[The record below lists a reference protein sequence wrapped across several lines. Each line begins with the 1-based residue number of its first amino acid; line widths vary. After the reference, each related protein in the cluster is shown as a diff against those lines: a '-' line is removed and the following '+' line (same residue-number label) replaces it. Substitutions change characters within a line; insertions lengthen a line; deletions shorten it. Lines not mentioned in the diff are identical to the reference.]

1 MLMFVIYLLYYVTS
15 NLYFYLFFWRKD
27 HMSETVDKII
37 ADYRSTGALGQDEL
51 DNGVIELCKRHSCTV
66 VKQSLEEYI
75 EAKGKRMENP
85 SAYLTHIITRIAE
98 EGVTTT
104 ENKNITPDDV
114 IRLSKPSRPTP
125 MNNGGKILHNK
136 SVSDN
141 NGPSVVR
148 AKVSSE
154 FLDEGV
160 QMPFSATQNE
170 DKKVDL
176 TYIFPSMRRG
186 RGRG

>member
-1 MLMFVIYLLYYVTS
+1 MLLAIS
-15 NLYFYLFFWRKD
+15 ISIHLFWHKD

-51 DNGVIELCKRHSCTV
+51 DNGVIELCKRHSCAV
-66 VKQSLEEYI
+66 VTQSLEEYI

-104 ENKNITPDDV
+104 DNKNMTPDGVTQEPKSKRRIVADK
-114 IRLSKPSRPTP
+114 IHPSKPSRPTP
-125 MNNGGKILHNK
+125 MNYGEEMLHNK
-136 SVSDN
+136 
-141 NGPSVVR
+141 GPSVVR
-148 AKVSSE
+148 TKVSSE

-160 QMPFSATQNE
+160 QMPFSVTKTKDTKA
-170 DKKVDL
+170 DL
-176 TYIFPSMRRG
+176 SHIFPSMRRG